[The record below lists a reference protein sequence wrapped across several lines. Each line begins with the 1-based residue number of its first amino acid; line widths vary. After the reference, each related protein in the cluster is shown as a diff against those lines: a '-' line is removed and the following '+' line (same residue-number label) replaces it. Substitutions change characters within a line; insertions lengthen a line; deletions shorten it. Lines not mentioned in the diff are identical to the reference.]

1 MRTVTRWIVAV
12 VVIVHGLIH
21 LLGAAKGFGWA
32 EVSQLQEPISTAM
45 GAAWL
50 AAAVL
55 MVAAGALLAIGAR
68 WWWMVGAGAVVLSQ
82 AVILSSWS
90 DAKAGT
96 IANAV
101 LLAAVAY
108 GYASQG
114 PNSYR
119 TEYRHQVDTALAE
132 TRPGAVVTEADLDH
146 LPEHVAGYVRRSGAV
161 GRPRVTNFDAR
172 VHGRIRGGAT
182 KRWMS
187 FTGKQVNTY
196 GPEPSRLLFMDAT
209 MFGLPVDVLHT
220 YLGRTATMRV
230 KACSLIPMVNAA
242 GAEMDRAETVTM
254 FNDICV
260 LAPAALID
268 APITWQPIDDRRVRG
283 AFTNG
288 AHSVTADLA
297 FDDNHELVDFTSDD
311 RLRASP
317 DGKTFT
323 PQRWSTPI
331 SDYRSFGSRR
341 VGTTGEARWH
351 APDPEGEFSYLEFI
365 VDDITYNAG
374 TAATG
379 REEDWNSG

>member
-50 AAAVL
+50 TAAVL

-146 LPEHVAGYVRRSGAV
+146 LPEHVAGYVRGSGAV

-182 KRWMS
+182 KPWMS

-196 GPEPSRLLFMDAT
+196 GPEPSRLLFMDVT

-220 YLGRTATMRV
+220 YLGRTATGRHQTPLS
-230 KACSLIPMVNAA
+230 CEP
-242 GAEMDRAETVTM
+242 DRT
-254 FNDICV
+254 
-260 LAPAALID
+260 
-268 APITWQPIDDRRVRG
+268 R
-283 AFTNG
+283 
-288 AHSVTADLA
+288 
-297 FDDNHELVDFTSDD
+297 
-311 RLRASP
+311 
-317 DGKTFT
+317 
-323 PQRWSTPI
+323 
-331 SDYRSFGSRR
+331 
-341 VGTTGEARWH
+341 
-351 APDPEGEFSYLEFI
+351 
-365 VDDITYNAG
+365 
-374 TAATG
+374 
-379 REEDWNSG
+379 